1 MRHKENNL
9 IFEAYKTV
17 CEGKYSPEELK
28 KIAARTAPKDKLNKM
43 DFVPIKEDD
52 YEVDFEPGKQVGSKV
67 PGSCSSS
74 EDEGEYDQEGEMA
87 KDELETI
94 TKAADE
100 LSSILSDDENL
111 PEWVQSKIVLAKD
124 YIDSARD
131 YILAQRGGSEE
142 SDSEESDSDD
152 IFK

>member
-28 KIAARTAPKDKLNKM
+28 KIAARSAPKDKLNKM

-52 YEVDFEPGKQVGSKV
+52 YEVDFEVGDEIPSACD
-67 PGSCSSS
+67 SD
-74 EDEGEYDQEGEMA
+74 EDAGEYDQEGEMA

-94 TKAADE
+94 TMAADE
-100 LSSILSDDENL
+100 LSSILSDEENL
-111 PEWVQSKIVLAKD
+111 PEWVQSKIILAKD
-124 YIDSARD
+124 YVDSARD
-131 YILAQRGGSEE
+131 YILAQKGGSASHKAEVC
-142 SDSEESDSDD
+142 SKNIFDD
-152 IFK
+152 VD

>member
-28 KIAARTAPKDKLNKM
+28 KIAARSAPKDKLNKM

-52 YEVDFEPGKQVGSKV
+52 YEVGFEVGSEV
-67 PGSCSSS
+67 PSSCGSS

-94 TKAADE
+94 TRAADE

-142 SDSEESDSDD
+142 SDSEESGSDD